1 MEQGYIKLFR
11 QIVDWEWYDDIP
23 TCRLFIHLLLK
34 VNHVDRNWQGKKIE
48 RGSCITSFASL
59 NAETKLSVEQIK
71 RALKNLQKTGEIKK
85 ISTNQNTLIIVTKYD
100 DYQCFANADNKQ
112 TTNEQQED
120 NMQKTNEQQEDNM
133 QKTNEQQTDNK
144 RTTTNNNVKNIKN
157 DKNNNNLY
165 CSSDEERE
173 MNQIIRTIIE
183 ILNIETEKEF
193 SPDAKLTRKL
203 IQEKLNAGY
212 SLADFKC
219 VIEKKCDAWKAD
231 PVMKSYL
238 KPSIL
243 FGNKFDEYL
252 NE

>member
-112 TTNEQQED
+112 TTNEQQ
-120 NMQKTNEQQEDNM
+120 
-133 QKTNEQQTDNK
+133 TDNK

-165 CSSDEERE
+165 CSSDEELE
-173 MNQIIRTIIE
+173 INQIIKTIIE

-203 IQEKLNAGY
+203 IQDKLNAGY

>member
-59 NAETKLSVEQIK
+59 NTETKLSVEQIK

-100 DYQCFANADNKQ
+100 DYQCFANVDNKQ
-112 TTNEQQED
+112 T
-120 NMQKTNEQQEDNM
+120 
-133 QKTNEQQTDNK
+133 TNEQQTDNK

-173 MNQIIRTIIE
+173 MNQIIRTIVE

-203 IQEKLNAGY
+203 IQDKLNAGY

-219 VIEKKCDAWKAD
+219 VIEKKCDAWKSD

>member
-34 VNHVDRNWQGKKIE
+34 VNHADCNWQGKKIE

-59 NAETKLSVEQIK
+59 SAETNLSVEQIK

-100 DYQCFANADNKQ
+100 DYQCFANVDNKQ
-112 TTNEQQED
+112 TTNEQHED
-120 NMQKTNEQQEDNM
+120 DM

-144 RTTTNNNVKNIKN
+144 QTTTNNNVKNIKN

-165 CSSDEERE
+165 CSSDEEQE
-173 MNQIIRTIIE
+173 IIKTIIQM
-183 ILNIETEKEF
+183 LNVETDKEF
-193 SPDAKLTRKL
+193 SPDTKLTRKL
-203 IQEKLNAGY
+203 IQDKLNAGY

-219 VIEKKCDAWKAD
+219 VIEKKCDAWISD
-231 PVMKSYL
+231 PIMKSYL
-238 KPSIL
+238 KPSVL
-243 FGNKFDEYL
+243 FGDKFDEYL

>member
-71 RALKNLQKTGEIKK
+71 R
-85 ISTNQNTLIIVTKYD
+85 V
-100 DYQCFANADNKQ
+100 DNKQ
-112 TTNEQQED
+112 TTSEQHED
-120 NMQKTNEQQEDNM
+120 NMQKTN
-133 QKTNEQQTDNK
+133 KQQTDNK

-157 DKNNNNLY
+157 DKNNNLY
-165 CSSDEERE
+165 CSSGEELE
-173 MNQIIRTIIE
+173 INQIIKTIIE

-203 IQEKLNAGY
+203 IQDRLNDGY
-212 SLADFKC
+212 ALEDFKL
-219 VIEKKCDAWKAD
+219 VIEKKCDAWKSD
-231 PVMKSYL
+231 PIMESYL

-243 FGNKFDEYL
+243 FGPKFDEYL

>member
-238 KPSIL
+238 KPSLL